1 MKRISLSNPVPEG
14 LDFDYIDENMLLLNT
29 MQHISN
35 VQDKYLNHSLIMVS
49 IEEGESTFFVD
60 NEEHTVTKHDLLIV
74 APGNIIRPGEHSDD
88 FNCRIFIVSPKFG
101 GNIIKSTHMNMM
113 QYLVSKPTEIVHL
126 TPEEHE
132 SIGLY
137 YKLISSHNHLPND
150 LIRMESIQRILQAL
164 AYTMTGFFYHRG
176 IIGKRERHT
185 AADRIFRDFARLLKI
200 HPDGRSVKFY
210 ADKLNI
216 TPKYFNSIC
225 KFVTGKTASQLINEE
240 LVNLARTMLSD
251 PDLSVKEIAAALG
264 FANQSH
270 FGSFMRKETG
280 SSPVALRNDYYKRR
294 H

>member
-1 MKRISLSNPVPEG
+1 MDRILV
-14 LDFDYIDENMLLLNT
+14 DFSKDVGAVKPMHSVNNGP
-29 MQHISN
+29 
-35 VQDKYLNHSLIMVS
+35 KY
-49 IEEGESTFFVD
+49 
-60 NEEHTVTKHDLLIV
+60 
-74 APGNIIRPGEHSDD
+74 
-88 FNCRIFIVSPKFG
+88 KFAA
-101 GNIIKSTHMNMM
+101 
-113 QYLVSKPTEIVHL
+113 
-126 TPEEHE
+126 
-132 SIGLY
+132 
-137 YKLISSHNHLPND
+137 D
-150 LIRMESIQRILQAL
+150 QRITNMDHFRA
-164 AYTMTGFFYHRG
+164 AG
-176 IIGKRERHT
+176 IPYARTHDTSFCSIYGNGEFMVDVH
-185 AADRIFRDFARLLKI
+185 RIFRDFARLLKI

-280 SSPVALRNDYYKRR
+280 SSPVALRNDYYKRK